1 MKLSE
6 SAVPTEKNYKASL
19 KVVLGRLLCFPFGM
33 ISFQEPCQFGV
44 GKISF
49 DFSISSHLK
58 AVVQRALNPGE
69 IVH

>member
-33 ISFQEPCQFGV
+33 VSFQELCQFGV
-44 GKISF
+44 GKILF
-49 DFSISSHLK
+49 DFSIS
-58 AVVQRALNPGE
+58 
-69 IVH
+69 